1 MKAATKTVA
10 GEKRQREEVILN
22 DTTKFW
28 TDYIAKNSDCP
39 TSSILW
45 SSTTRGRVMAENRKC
60 LADQNHIAEHDNAFI
75 DIMKNGSLKYS
86 CKSARC
92 GKTIIIA
99 GPSSQC
105 GICNF

>member
-1 MKAATKTVA
+1 MEAATKTVA
-10 GEKRQREEVILN
+10 GEKRPREELSLD
-22 DTTKFW
+22 DTNKYW
-28 TDYIAKNSDCP
+28 TDYIASQSGCSTSDV
-39 TSSILW
+39 TW
-45 SSTTRGRVMAENRKC
+45 SSTTRGRVIAENRKC
-60 LADQNHIAEHDNAFI
+60 LADSNHIAEHDNAFI

-105 GICNF
+105 GICIF